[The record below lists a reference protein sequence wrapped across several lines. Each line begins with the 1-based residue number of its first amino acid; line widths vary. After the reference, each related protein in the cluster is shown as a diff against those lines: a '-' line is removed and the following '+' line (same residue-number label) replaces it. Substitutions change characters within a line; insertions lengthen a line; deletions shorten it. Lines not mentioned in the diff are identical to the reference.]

1 MSQDVREG
9 DWFAVPLRRGGYVVG
24 LVARRPRRGTVI
36 LGYFFGPER
45 KAIPTLQE
53 LAGVRAQDAQLV
65 CRVKDAALHR
75 GVWPVLGRRSR
86 WRRKDW
92 PMPAFHR
99 REGLTGRGIRIE
111 YDGDN
116 LTTPS
121 RELPASV
128 PDAALP
134 DDVVL
139 DEERVI
145 DALAQL
151 LAQERAVTLDLSQWT
166 R

>member
-1 MSQDVREG
+1 MSEEYREG

-24 LVARRPRRGTVI
+24 LVARRPQRGSVI

-45 KAIPTLQE
+45 KAVPAMQE
-53 LAGVRAQDAQLV
+53 LTGIRAGDAQLV
-65 CRVKDAALHR
+65 CRVKDTALHR
-75 GVWPVLGRRSR
+75 GVWRVLGRRDR

-99 REGLTGRGIRIE
+99 REALSGRGIRIE
-111 YDGDN
+111 YDGDS
-116 LTTPS
+116 LTTPV
-121 RELPASV
+121 REVPASV
-128 PDAALP
+128 PDASLP

-139 DEERVI
+139 DETRLLE
-145 DALAQL
+145 ALARI
-151 LAQERAVTLDLSQWT
+151 LAQERPVTLDQSQWI